1 MHALRARA
9 VGRGRRCESPR
20 SPVCMRMAESL
31 RISVDTVVLSTYWPP
46 CRAALACMLR
56 GWEASF
62 TSSTSSARLPR
73 LQGKTSSTGLVIW
86 RHRLRSV
93 SGEGC
98 RGVERALNLNCEL
111 ILCWAR
117 RAFG

>member
-1 MHALRARA
+1 MA
-9 VGRGRRCESPR
+9 VMFTGPPVAMVACVLRGR
-20 SPVCMRMAESL
+20 
-31 RISVDTVVLSTYWPP
+31 
-46 CRAALACMLR
+46 
-56 GWEASF
+56 EASF
-62 TSSTSSARLPR
+62 ISSISSARLPR

-86 RHRLRSV
+86 RHQLRSV